1 MWSSLFSACGALL
14 LCAAALADVTWTNYT
29 YKTGPWQPPQLVVT
43 KTGIVDPGL
52 IFISVRNSN
61 TAGTA
66 VTIYNNN
73 GELVYQGPEEVTMD
87 FKMQKLFGKNVIT
100 FWSGVPQIA
109 GGYGYGTVH
118 ILDETYNEI
127 YTITLT
133 GNFQTASGVARDS
146 YIDVH
151 DHIITSRNTIIVS
164 AINVTQ
170 HDLSSAGG
178 PTNGWMTVSQFYE
191 IDIHTNKVVY
201 KWDALEHQEGIPL
214 SASKQAVQP
223 GVSRETPWDCYHM
236 NSVEVTNEGFLISM
250 RFHWS
255 VYYLNQNGTVRWQL
269 SGADDNEDD
278 FTGNDIRFSW
288 QHDARI
294 YNETDEALILSVFN
308 NAEDQRESQGETTGM
323 AFEVDLTSMA
333 GSLMYNVSD
342 PKDAVYSLS
351 QGSFQFLGAAATTS
365 HMFMGYG
372 SVPKVKE
379 YDGAGNVVLSG
390 QFDPLGHG
398 ESYRAFKFP
407 WTATPFW
414 NPVAVAETSL
424 LSTTV
429 YMSWNGATEY
439 DNWAVYA
446 VPSKNSNAIT
456 LLNTVQ
462 RTGFET
468 QAIVSRLKTTYVKV
482 AARQGSTILRFSDA
496 ISV

>member
-1 MWSSLFSACGALL
+1 MRSSLFSACGALIL
-14 LCAAALADVTWTNYT
+14 SAGALADATWSNYT
-29 YKTGPWQPPQLVVT
+29 YKTGPWQPPQLEVT

-52 IFISVRNSN
+52 IFIPVRNSN

-66 VTIYNNN
+66 VTIYDND

-87 FKMQKLFGKNVIT
+87 FKVQKLFGKNVIT

-133 GNFQTASGVARDS
+133 GDFQTASGEVRDS

-151 DHIITSRNTIIVS
+151 EHIITPRNTIIVS

-178 PTNGWMTVSQFYE
+178 PTDGWMTVSQFYE
-191 IDIHTNKVVY
+191 IDIPTNKIVY

-214 SASKQAVQP
+214 SASKQAVQS

-236 NSVEVTNEGFLISM
+236 NSVEATNEGFLISM
-250 RFHWS
+250 RFYWS
-255 VYYLNQNGTVRWQL
+255 AYYLNQNGTIRWQL
-269 SGADDNEDD
+269 SGADDNEGN
-278 FTGNDIRFSW
+278 FTGDDIRFSW
-288 QHDARI
+288 QHHARI
-294 YNETDEALILSVFN
+294 YNETDEAFILSVFN
-308 NAEDQRESQGETTGM
+308 NANGQGQSQSETTGM

-333 GSLMYNVSD
+333 GTLMHNVSD
-342 PKDAVYSLS
+342 PNDPVYTQT

-365 HMFMGYG
+365 NLFMGYG

-398 ESYRAFKFP
+398 ESYRAFKES

-414 NPVAVAETSL
+414 NPVAVAEKSL
-424 LSTTV
+424 LSTTI

-439 DNWAVYA
+439 DNWAVYS
-446 VPSKNSNAIT
+446 VPSNSSNATT
-456 LLNTVQ
+456 LLTTVE
-462 RTGFET
+462 RIGFET
-468 QAIVSRLKTTYVKV
+468 QAVVSTLNTTYVKV